1 MWASAGSL
9 AMSLFSGWLGREQ
22 QKIQNIVLDA
32 EAKASNVIREG
43 KNVEN
48 AAVSS
53 LANWMVSENNNRRL
67 KAAGQQ
73 RAAAVQTLMRQ
84 REAAGAGDLERQ
96 LTDAE
101 QAGAYAA
108 NAAMAGAAGASVDIV
123 DMASRLK
130 RQREQQYQTKI
141 NAYQDYD
148 TKQRVA
154 GIMPQ
159 AIEGLD
165 LTVNNAGVDYGKTF
179 SRAQKPQGNWL
190 LDATMW
196 AVQNQDASQQLAKG
210 TASFFNNTQQNPNYM
225 LSTPSSAVGLRAGGG
240 EGLRMGGGTGFRL
253 Q

>member
-1 MWASAGSL
+1 MWEAVGSL
-9 AMSLFSGWLGREQ
+9 SMSLFSGWLGREQ
-22 QKIQNIVLDA
+22 QKIQNIVLEA

-130 RQREQQYQTKI
+130 RQREQQYQTKF

-165 LTVNNAGVDYGKTF
+165 LTVSNAGIDYGKTF

-196 AVQNQDASQQLAKG
+196 AVQNQSASQQLAQG
-210 TASFFNNTQQNPNYM
+210 TSSFFNNTKQNPNYM
-225 LSTPSSAVGLRAGGG
+225 LSTSSSVGLRAGGG

>member
-1 MWASAGSL
+1 MLQEAGSF

-22 QKIQNIVLDA
+22 QRNQNIILNA
-32 EAKASNVIREG
+32 EAKAANVIRAG

-48 AAVSS
+48 AAISA

-67 KAAGQQ
+67 KASGQQ

-84 REAAGAGDLERQ
+84 REAAGAGELEAQ
-96 LTDAE
+96 LQGAE

-130 RQREQQYQTKI
+130 RQREEAYRSKFA
-141 NAYQDYD
+141 AYQDYD

-165 LTVNNAGVDYGKTF
+165 LTVNNAGIDYGKTF
-179 SRAQKPQGNWL
+179 SRAQPVQGNWL
-190 LDATMW
+190 LDAAQW
-196 AVQNQDASQQLAKG
+196 AVQNQSATQTLAKG
-210 TASFFNNTQQNPNYM
+210 AGSFFNNTQGNPNYM
-225 LSTPSSAVGLRAGGG
+225 LSTSSSSLGLKP
-240 EGLRMGGGTGFRL
+240 GGGTGFRM

>member
-1 MWASAGSL
+1 MSWQQAGSL
-9 AMSLFSGWLGREQ
+9 AMQLFSGWLGREQ

-43 KNVEN
+43 KNIEN

-53 LANWMVSENNNRRL
+53 LANWMTAENNTRRL

-73 RAAAVQTLMRQ
+73 RAAGVQTLMRQ
-84 REAAGAGDLERQ
+84 RERAGATDLEAQ
-96 LTDAE
+96 LAGAE

-108 NAAMAGAAGASVDIV
+108 NSAMAGAAGASVDIV
-123 DMASRLK
+123 DAASRLK
-130 RQREQQYQTKI
+130 RQREMQYRTRVD
-141 NAYQDYD
+141 AYTDYD

-165 LTVNNAGVDYGKTF
+165 LTFNNAGIDYGKTF

-190 LDATMW
+190 LDVAQW
-196 AVQNQDASQQLAKG
+196 AVQNPGASQQLAQG
-210 TASFFNNTQQNPNYM
+210 ASNFFNNTQSNPNYM
-225 LSTPSSAVGLRAGGG
+225 LTTPSSAVGLKP
-240 EGLRMGGGTGFRL
+240 GGGTGFRM

>member
-1 MWASAGSL
+1 MWGAVGSL
-9 AMSLFSGWLGREQ
+9 SMSLFSGWLGREQ

-73 RAAAVQTLMRQ
+73 HAAAVQALMRQ

-96 LTDAE
+96 LPDAE

-130 RQREQQYQTKI
+130 RQREQQYQTKF

-165 LTVNNAGVDYGKTF
+165 LTVNNAGIDYGKTF
-179 SRAQKPQGNWL
+179 SQAQKPQGNWL

-196 AVQNQDASQQLAKG
+196 AVQNQSAGQQLAQG
-210 TASFFNNTQQNPNYM
+210 TSSFFNNTKQNPNYM
-225 LSTPSSAVGLRAGGG
+225 LSTPSSVGLRAGGG

>member
-1 MWASAGSL
+1 MWQAAGALS
-9 AMSLFSGWLGREQ
+9 MSLFSGWLGREQ
-22 QKIQNIVLDA
+22 QEIQNIVLEA

-73 RAAAVQTLMRQ
+73 HAAAVQTLMRQ

-130 RQREQQYQTKI
+130 RQREQQYQTKF

-165 LTVNNAGVDYGKTF
+165 LTVNNAGIDYGKTF
-179 SRAQKPQGNWL
+179 SQAQKPQGNWL
-190 LDATMW
+190 LDTTMW
-196 AVQNQDASQQLAKG
+196 AVQNQSASQQLAKG
-210 TASFFNNTQQNPNYM
+210 TASFFNTRGSVQRIGLPTDG
-225 LSTPSSAVGLRAGGG
+225 STAYKL
-240 EGLRMGGGTGFRL
+240 
-253 Q
+253 

>member
-1 MWASAGSL
+1 MSAQAVGSF
-9 AMSLFSGWLGREQ
+9 AMSLFSGWLGREA
-22 QKIQNIVLDA
+22 QKTQNIVLDA
-32 EAKASNVIREG
+32 EAAASNVVRKA

-53 LANWMVSENNNRRL
+53 LANWMVAENNTRRL

-84 REAAGAGDLERQ
+84 REVAGAGELEGK
-96 LTDAE
+96 LSAAE

-108 NAAMAGAAGASVDIV
+108 NAAMAGAAGASVDVV

-130 RQREQQYQTKI
+130 QQREQLYRTRF

-148 TKQRVA
+148 TQQRVA
-154 GIMPQ
+154 GIIPQ

-165 LTVNNAGVDYGKTF
+165 LTVNNAGVDFGQTF
-179 SRAQKPQGNWL
+179 SRAQKPQGNFL
-190 LDATMW
+190 LDAVQW
-196 AVQNQDASQQLAKG
+196 AVANPSATQQLSQS
-210 TASFFNNTQQNPNYM
+210 ASNFFNNTQQNPNYA
-225 LSTPSSAVGLRAGGG
+225 LTSPGAASSGTGFRST
-240 EGLRMGGGTGFRL
+240 GGTGFRM